1 MKNLKKVLLALV
13 VVAMLVS
20 SIVTIAIAN
29 ESEPEYTGSVEEA
42 QKLYDAVLAEEIKD
56 DLAKQSTAL
65 VAFYAYIDASPIDPA
80 AEGYG
85 ALIEAYNLK
94 TYTVAAG
101 LYSAYLDSQSTDN
114 LKAVFTH
121 VASAPSLDDT
131 VAIEEVEYA
140 DFVKAVNFA
149 SVEYADEL
157 VDALFAT
164 VTSGEAGY
172 YEYLAAQQALTKFL
186 DELKPLSYEEA
197 NPNPDV
203 YTGNILALQAMIKKI
218 KANAKLA
225 DLQSGLAEVYTYLRE
240 TPVNPATDEYA
251 EFIITYYEKCEALLE
266 AFEDELDGAA
276 TVAEQI
282 ASLKAMSAYL
292 TATPLSD
299 AVIKEFNG
307 ILADVIGEYNNFAGN
322 FAGSEKL
329 AAELADIAVVTPGT
343 DLTKLTELITA
354 LENVK
359 EKADD
364 DDDNAGVGGGQ
375 AGGDNAG
382 GEPVP
387 VDDLSE
393 QPYLIRKASAL
404 AAVYDYLAENEIDPA
419 ASGYAELIAKYHAE
433 KDLVLDLFVKGITEP
448 TEVYEKVY
456 GLVLYCSYLESFP
469 ITEDAINEYNA
480 LRVEVIELLDN
491 FSKALKKLVL
501 PTYTPA
507 EAPII
512 TTNVEMLNF
521 MLSNIKGELKDQ
533 KVAMSAMYTYLV
545 SVKID
550 TEAEGYEA
558 FVEELDAK
566 RAEFT
571 AALFA
576 TIDDA
581 ETPEAELKAF
591 QDVKAYLVA
600 TPYSSDAIFDFNDK
614 VAETYVAEADKATRD
629 SLIIENEYIYNAIA
643 EILVF
648 FMDNSGDV
656 VAIDEEASIDEVLA
670 KVEVLYTYSL
680 RDYDVTDEIYG
691 MFVELCDDVFTEA
704 GIYLV
709 DYAETGVMNMD
720 IEKVS
725 RVCEFLKKVPFAEEA
740 INDFN
745 AVISREDDPATTE
758 DVEMGGVQEFASL
771 SDAIESEL
779 PILTYIY
786 NELNALITNFNK
798 AEGLDNRIEAFK
810 AIYNAKAAVE
820 GTLLTSVQADDA
832 AFRAAYAEVCAKMAT
847 EIVASVVADT
857 TTAPSVQLAS
867 FNKAYDFLKDYTFS
881 QAAVDG
887 YNAKLATVKTIDFAA
902 VATSISTE
910 CPELEY
916 KSPEGTLSDFTES
929 LHKASE
935 LKSLKEYIEAAAA
948 SDKDLLNAYK
958 YLGGNFKKAKPFDFA
973 KLDFVMLVMKFAEAK
988 EAAIARYKD
997 AIDAAALSDKPAQL
1011 EAMWKFAKKNS
1022 ISSAM
1027 VEAYAQKCDDV
1038 EKAFTD
1044 VFNTAYKPY
1053 AEAVAKIHKL
1063 LSDCAADLSLL
1074 TEAELAVYDDMQLKL
1089 DALEYADVYGQILGF
1104 KTTTGD
1110 GKYVFIVQNQKAD
1123 AITGYLSTYEVSEN
1137 YTEYAFSNA
1146 LFAQA
1151 AEDFIGFYVEYID
1164 LICGDNDAMKAQEVA
1179 KLKSRIEEKLYCKVM
1194 ADLFNAYFAAG
1205 EDDEKIEYNGEEY
1218 VPDEAKGTLDEYSAL
1233 MKSYMSVALQ
1243 NIGTT
1248 DVPNYDY
1255 ETYVKAKL
1263 EALEALF
1270 AYLEKNPLNATSP
1283 METLIEAVNAAKA
1296 ELAELTE
1303 AQKQKAEAETPESEY
1318 ELKNVTEYD
1327 FEGEASA
1334 PTLVQPGSVKSS
1346 TIVSQTLSD
1355 GTENQYWLIE
1365 TQGISAYWS
1374 LPVVSNTV
1382 GSVYEFDVMLPMG
1395 ADPMSVDFRPVGSS
1409 ASSATSSY
1417 MFNKFKDGVFN
1428 RFADYDPARP
1438 EDVELKISEGEWTHI
1453 IVVLNPIEFKMTIY
1467 VDYVEIGTVDI
1478 LHDKTQNKITVQ
1490 NLRVGFE
1497 KTNSSV
1503 ALDNVKYYA
1512 GTAYR
1517 THGKFENMSEDEK
1530 FKYYVDFFT
1539 NTGYESVSRYIAY
1552 NKVAA
1557 MVGSYRGVEGYESY
1571 VEAFDFF
1578 DPDTIFTAAEK
1589 ANALEKLVTK
1599 MKESGA
1605 DKVNTQT
1612 YNEVRQNL
1620 ALVEA
1625 YIAENSYYLD
1635 QASAEYNEIKA
1646 KIANGYFEIARA
1658 EQLLKLV
1665 DTLKLFSSATTVTGM
1680 TKRAAAVEAE
1690 YEKCNFREVD
1700 NYVKASLDPA
1710 VVEFLAAV
1718 GEDIT
1723 LDMYYNQLMAER
1735 IAERQTYENSG
1746 KIVTSVNKIKTLVEN
1761 ADELSEEEFLK
1772 ALKAAATAED
1782 NFDYAN
1788 AYMTVIRNI
1797 IKSDNYDKS
1806 YVGLD
1811 EAIEVFNYLDGPFYE
1826 EIVQAQLKVIKGQLE
1841 RYPLT
1846 TSYIDKL
1853 GVCTYVRK
1861 YIDENSVDVKDPVIA
1876 PYFTRLLAF
1885 EEELKSYEAEYE
1897 SILESNTAAFIA
1909 LVERMSAFVE
1919 YKDIEQLY
1927 KEALNNYFYNMNQDS
1942 EAAKAAMAIF
1952 DAYAVI
1958 VKATEEN
1965 SELFV
1970 AAAAKLSK
1978 ATKTKDI
1985 YNALVE
1991 CAAYV
1996 DGVDSSID
2004 GVADA
2009 LTVYNA
2015 KLAAYNAKI
2024 NPVNTQIE
2032 ESSNVVCSVRTV
2044 SVDATVLATIKK
2056 IINK

>member
-20 SIVTIAIAN
+20 SVVTIAIAN

-42 QKLYDAVLAEEIKD
+42 QKLYDAVLAEEIIN

-65 VAFYAYIDASPIDPA
+65 VAFYAYIDANPIDPA
-80 AEGYG
+80 EEGYA
-85 ALIEAYNLK
+85 ALIEAYNLT
-94 TYTVAAG
+94 TYTVGDG
-101 LYSAYLDSQSTDN
+101 LYSKYLESKSTDS

-131 VAIEEVEYA
+131 VAIGDVEYA

-149 SVEYADEL
+149 SVKYADEL

-164 VTSGEAGY
+164 VTSGEASY
-172 YEYLAAQQALTKFL
+172 YEYLAAQQAITKFF
-186 DELKPLSYEEA
+186 DEVKSLSYEEV
-197 NPNPDV
+197 NPNADV
-203 YTGNILALQAMIKKI
+203 YTGNILALQALMRKVKTG
-218 KANAKLA
+218 AKL
-225 DLQSGLAEVYTYLRE
+225 DELQSGLAEVYAYLRAN
-240 TPVNPATDEYA
+240 PVNPVSDGFAA
-251 EFIITYYEKCEALLE
+251 FIVTYNERCEELIDTFA
-266 AFEDELDGAA
+266 DELNGAT
-276 TVAEQI
+276 TVAEQV
-282 ASLKAMSAYL
+282 ALLKNMSAYL
-292 TATPLSD
+292 TANSLSEN
-299 AVIKEFNG
+299 VIEAFNDK
-307 ILADVIGEYNNFAGN
+307 LADVTDEYNNFSDN
-322 FAGSEKL
+322 FEGGEKL
-329 AAELADIAVVTPGT
+329 AAELADIAVVVPGE
-343 DLTKLTELITA
+343 DLTELTALITA

-375 AGGDNAG
+375 AGG
-382 GEPVP
+382 EPAP

-558 FVEELDAK
+558 FVEALDAK

-614 VAETYVAEADKATRD
+614 VAETYAAEADKATRD

-786 NELNALITNFNK
+786 NELNDLVVAFNK
-798 AEGLDNRIEAFK
+798 AEGLDNRMEAFK
-810 AIYNAKAAVE
+810 ALYNAKAEVE
-820 GTLLTSVQADDA
+820 DSLLTSVQAGDA
-832 AFRAAYAEVCAKMAT
+832 AFREAYADVCDKMAA
-847 EIVASVVADT
+847 EIVATVIADT
-857 TTAPSVQLAS
+857 ASAPSVQLAS
-867 FNKAYDFLKDYTFS
+867 FNKAFDFLSVYEFS
-881 QAAVDG
+881 QTAVNE
-887 YNAKLATVKTIDFAA
+887 YNAKLETVQDIDFVA
-902 VATSISTE
+902 VANSILTE
-910 CPELEY
+910 CPALEY
-916 KSPEGTLSDFTES
+916 ESPEGTESDFTTF
-929 LHKASE
+929 KG
-935 LKSLKEYIEAAAA
+935 YIDAAAN
-948 SDKDLLNAYK
+948 SDTEFVAAYK
-958 YLGGNFKKAKPFDFA
+958 YFGGDYKKSKPVDFA
-973 KLDFVMLVMKFAEAK
+973 KADFAALVETFTAAK
-988 EAAIARYKD
+988 SAVTQRYTD
-997 AIDAAALSDKPAQL
+997 AIDAAELDDKPAML
-1011 EAMWKFAKKNS
+1011 EAMRKFVNKNMV
-1022 ISSAM
+1022 SSAM
-1027 VEAYAQKCDDV
+1027 VEAYAKKCDDV
-1038 EKAFTD
+1038 GSAFTE
-1044 VFNTAYKPY
+1044 VFNAAFNPY
-1053 AEAVAKIHKL
+1053 ADAIADIHKL
-1063 LSDCAADLSLL
+1063 LADCVADTSIF

-1089 DALEYADVYGQILGF
+1089 DALEYAEVYGQILGF
-1104 KTTTGD
+1104 KTATGD
-1110 GKYVFIVQNQKAD
+1110 DKYAFLIQNQKVD
-1123 AITGYLSTYEVSEN
+1123 AITAYLKTYEVSAN
-1137 YTEYAFSNA
+1137 YNEYAFANA

-1151 AEDFIGFYVEYID
+1151 AEDFVKLYADIVDMTAGENEDI
-1164 LICGDNDAMKAQEVA
+1164 KAQMVA
-1179 KLKSRIEEKLYCKVM
+1179 SFKTYIEENMYCNVM

-1218 VPDEAKGTLDEYSAL
+1218 VPNDATGTLDEYSAL
-1233 MKSYMSVALQ
+1233 MKSYMGVALQ
-1243 NIGTT
+1243 NIGTAGE
-1248 DVPNYDY
+1248 PNYDY
-1255 ETYVKAKL
+1255 ETYFEAKL
-1263 EALEALF
+1263 EALEAIF
-1270 AYLEKNPLNATSP
+1270 AYLEDNPFDATSLL
-1283 METLIEAVNAAKA
+1283 TALDEAVAAAKA
-1296 ELAELTE
+1296 ELAALTE
-1303 AQKQKAEAETPESEY
+1303 LQKQKAEAETPESEY
-1318 ELKNVTEYD
+1318 DFKDVTIMDFENGSVPYLENRTDVKQQSIVTE
-1327 FEGEASA
+1327 
-1334 PTLVQPGSVKSS
+1334 TLPDGSTNK
-1346 TIVSQTLSD
+1346 
-1355 GTENQYWLIE
+1355 YWLVE
-1365 TQGISAYWS
+1365 TVESGPYFDSEVLS
-1374 LPVVSNTV
+1374 TTV
-1382 GSVYEFDVMLPMG
+1382 GTVYEFDVMLPLG
-1395 ADPMSVDFRPVGSS
+1395 VDPMRVDFRPVGTAPNVSGT
-1409 ASSATSSY
+1409 AY
-1417 MFNKFKDGVFN
+1417 LFNFFTGGVLTKFD
-1428 RFADYDPARP
+1428 AYDPTHPAG
-1438 EDVELKISEGEWTHI
+1438 VEVKLSQGEWTHV
-1453 IVVLNPIEFKMTIY
+1453 IVVLNPVEYTMTLY
-1467 VDYVEIGTVDI
+1467 VDYVQIG
-1478 LHDKTQNKITVQ
+1478 KIPLVHEGSENNLNAT
-1490 NLRVGFE
+1490 NLRFALATANSAIAFDNIKSYVG
-1497 KTNSSV
+1497 TS
-1503 ALDNVKYYA
+1503 
-1512 GTAYR
+1512 YR
-1517 THGKFENMSEDEK
+1517 TFGKFDGMSDEDK
-1530 FKYYVDFFT
+1530 FKYYVDFFSEPT
-1539 NTGYESVSRYIAY
+1539 YEPVSRIIAY
-1552 NKVAA
+1552 NKAA
-1557 MVGSYRGVEGYESY
+1557 TMVESYRGVAGFEDY
-1571 VEAFDFF
+1571 VTDFDVF
-1578 DPDTIFTAAEK
+1578 DVDSVIPPEEK
-1589 ANALEKLVTK
+1589 RAKLDQLVQ
-1599 MKESGA
+1599 MMNESGA
-1605 DKVNTQT
+1605 DAITTET
-1612 YNEVRQNL
+1612 YKTVSQKI
-1620 ALVEA
+1620 VEIEA
-1625 YIAENSYYLD
+1625 FMANNPYYLD
-1635 QASAEYNEIKA
+1635 QASYDYNDVKF
-1646 KIANGYFEIARA
+1646 KVANSYTEIARV
-1658 EQLLKLV
+1658 EQLIELI
-1665 DTLKLFSSATTVTGM
+1665 DALKLFANAKTVTGM

-1690 YEKCNFREVD
+1690 YEKCNFRDVD
-1700 NYVKASLDPA
+1700 NYVKASNDPA
-1710 VVEFLAAV
+1710 IIAFLEAA
-1718 GEDIT
+1718 GTDIT
-1723 LDMYYNQLMAER
+1723 LENYYTQVMAQR
-1735 IAERQTYENSG
+1735 IADRTTYENSG
-1746 KIVTSVNKIKTLVEN
+1746 KIVSSVNKLKAMVEN
-1761 ADELSEEEFLK
+1761 ASELSDAEFFD
-1772 ALKAAATAED
+1772 ALMAAAKE
-1782 NFDYAN
+1782 NFDYTN

-1797 IKSDNYDKS
+1797 IKSENYDKS

-1811 EAIEVFNYLDGPFYE
+1811 EAIEVFNHLDVYFYQLVVE
-1826 EIVQAQLKVIKGQLE
+1826 AQCKVIREQLD

-1861 YIDENSVDVKDPVIA
+1861 YIDENSVDVKDPDIA
-1876 PYFTRLLAF
+1876 PYFTMLLAF

-1897 SILESNTAAFIA
+1897 SILQSNTAAFIA

-1919 YKDIEQLY
+1919 YKDIKLLY
-1927 KEALNNYFYNMNQDS
+1927 DEALNNYFYNMNQDS
-1942 EAAKAAMAIF
+1942 DAAKAAMATF
-1952 DAYAVI
+1952 DAYAAI
-1958 VKATEEN
+1958 VKATEE
-1965 SELFV
+1965 SSKLFV
-1970 AAAAKLSK
+1970 AAAEKLSK

-1985 YNALVE
+1985 YRALVE

-2004 GVADA
+2004 GVANA

-2032 ESSNVVCSVRTV
+2032 DTSDVVCSVRTV
-2044 SVDATVLATIKK
+2044 SVDVTVLATIKK